1 MAFEAVFSSL
11 FGLSKC
17 LVSTISDLHK
27 LVGSCFSGSLAGSD
41 KYMTCFRFLFMGWL
55 LVCSKIKF
63 ENYQF
68 VHMINF
74 HSLFFQVHFD
84 AFKQISF
91 VLNDETCSLQLTHM
105 TWVKSNYLNL
115 SSNGYR
121 NIIGT
126 GMRNYLRLI
135 LWGKSKVL
143 KFHQK
148 VQKVNFRWFIL

>member
-1 MAFEAVFSSL
+1 MLFRKFGRKWQIYDMFPMFSY
-11 FGLSKC
+11 
-17 LVSTISDLHK
+17 K
-27 LVGSCFSGSLAGSD
+27 LVGSCFI
-41 KYMTCFRFLFMGWL
+41 KTRFCKVILFIGWL

-105 TWVKSNYLNL
+105 TWVKSNYLNF

-121 NIIGT
+121 NIVGT